1 MPTPAAVLRD
11 LIARPLPPT
20 IPLVMDPLSAKMAEA
35 AGFEGYYLGG
45 GTLGYTTTS
54 TEAALS
60 LSTMCH
66 LAHAIRAATPKP
78 MILDGQCGWGD
89 PMHMDHTIRMVEA
102 AGLAGIEIEDQLQP
116 KRVHHHIGTE
126 HLIPLD
132 LMVEKIKV
140 AVEARRDSDFVI
152 IARTNALRGP
162 EGLDEALRRGEA
174 FIKAGADMLLLLPKT
189 PEDARAVGERLD
201 APLFYMTGGWDL
213 PGIGMTKAELGDLGY
228 RLVIDA
234 ITPFYARAK
243 ATFDAYQALSDWRSD
258 PTVQGDYKGLT
269 DRIHEVIALDR
280 LLDIEA
286 RTVET

>member
-1 MPTPAAVLRD
+1 MTTPPAGLRE

-20 IPLVMDPLSAKMAEA
+20 IPLVLDPLSALLAED

-54 TEAALS
+54 LEAALS
-60 LSTMCH
+60 LTTMCQQ
-66 LAHAIRAATPKP
+66 AIEIRAASPRP

-116 KRVHHHIGTE
+116 KRAHHHIGTE

-132 LMVEKIKV
+132 LMVEKIRV
-140 AVEARRDSDFVI
+140 AVEARRDADFVI

-174 FIKAGADMLLLLPKT
+174 FRKAGADLLLLLPKT
-189 PEDARAVGERLD
+189 AEQARLVGERID
-201 APLFYMTGGWDL
+201 APLCYLTGGWDL
-213 PGIGMTKAELGDLGY
+213 SGVGMTRQELSDLGY
-228 RLVIDA
+228 RLIIDA
-234 ITPFYARAK
+234 VTPFYARFK
-243 ATFDAYQALSDWRSD
+243 AARMSYQAMAEWQPD
-258 PTVQGDYKGLT
+258 PTLAGTQHVEHDHVHRLVK
-269 DRIHEVIALDR
+269 IER
-280 LLDIEA
+280 LLEIER
-286 RTVET
+286 RTVEK